1 MIEYSINV
9 QMRLDNIQSKLGRIS
24 MKPEF
29 FKSRHLTKLYVYLI
43 LKNQGLF
50 GGPKNQFHR
59 TISGPPEAV
68 NFYTRIIMVRPTKT
82 VDKTKNEK

>member
-1 MIEYSINV
+1 
-9 QMRLDNIQSKLGRIS
+9 
-24 MKPEF
+24 MKPDF
-29 FKSRHLTKLYVYLI
+29 FKIRHLPKLDVYLI

-68 NFYTRIIMVRPTKT
+68 NFYTRIIMVRPTKNSRQKLKMRNNQKYGVFGFQLIT
-82 VDKTKNEK
+82 EVY